1 MATFKEIEDGDRIAR
16 RNNQYALVTPIDVD
30 DPKVVRRDGPS
41 F

>member
-1 MATFKEIEDGDRIAR
+1 MVTGSPGATI
-16 RNNQYALVTPIDVD
+16 QYALVTPIDVD